1 MNFVNMFRELNRGKR
16 IRRFVFVVMAL
27 IIGITFSVSAAKD
40 DCTNIDGDGAVPIK
54 EVAEE
59 DVGVANDYDEV
70 VEEDDR
76 KGVIYLAL
84 IGGAQPKANAC
95 GLIPKNDAG
104 AWTGWGGPLNFDNV
118 TIGEGGGTRNHI
130 VIGGTYFER
139 GIGAHA
145 IGTFVYDLTGDNY
158 RRFEAYVG
166 MSDEKDP
173 GGCGH
178 GGSSDF
184 TFSIDGE
191 EAFKSERLTGS
202 DGGENVEAVKVEFD
216 IPANAKELTIVMGD
230 GGDGVGCDH
239 STIGDAKLLTAQ
251 ALAVEPANKLPTIWG
266 HLKARY

>member
-1 MNFVNMFRELNRGKR
+1 MMLT
-16 IRRFVFVVMAL
+16 
-27 IIGITFSVSAAKD
+27 IGVAISVYAGKD
-40 DCTNIDGDGAVPIK
+40 DCTNIDGDGAQPFK

-59 DVGVANDYDEV
+59 ALNVTNDYDQV

-76 KGVIYLAL
+76 KGVIYLAV
-84 IGGAQPKANAC
+84 IGGSQPKPNGC
-95 GLIPKNDAG
+95 GLIPKNPAG
-104 AWTGWGGPLNFDNV
+104 EWTGWGGPLNFDNV

-145 IGTFVYDLTGDNY
+145 IGTLVYDLTGDSY

-173 GGCGH
+173 DGCGH
-178 GGSSDF
+178 GGSSHF
-184 TFSIDGE
+184 TFSIDGTDVVTTE
-191 EAFKSERLTGS
+191 TLRGAV
-202 DGGENVEAVKVEFD
+202 DGENIEPFKVEID
-216 IPANAKELTIVMGD
+216 IPENAEELKIVMGD

-239 STIGDAKLLTAQ
+239 STIGDAKLLTAR